1 MSATIVKIGFLIN
14 PVAGMGG
21 KIGLKGTDGLAD
33 EAVRLGATPI
43 AADRALASLKP
54 LKALI
59 SGRRMERD
67 LDWVTCSG
75 AMGGDALRI
84 TSFESIEIVHQAS
97 SPTTVDDT
105 VQAVQSFLEAGVD
118 LILFCGG
125 DGTARDIAT
134 ATAKTVPIL
143 GIPSGVKMYSGVFGI
158 TPERVAKVVFAFLE
172 GRVQAAE
179 ADLLDLDEERYRCGE
194 WVIRPVGS
202 ALTPFEPT
210 LTQTAKAFAVEASE
224 AQAKAEIAD
233 DLRDQISACRDT
245 VFLFGPGT
253 TVQSVAEHVGV
264 EKTLLGIDAFLNGR
278 LVERD
283 LNERAILRLL
293 GDKKNAVLVLSP
305 IGAQGFVLGRGNLQL
320 SPEVIRRIGTGNIVV
335 VATPAKLQRTPVLH
349 FDTGDAALDRELG
362 RNGYLSVVIGYH
374 LRRMVPVG

>member
-1 MSATIVKIGFLIN
+1 
-14 PVAGMGG
+14 MGG
-21 KIGLKGTDGLAD
+21 KVGLKGTDGLAD
-33 EAVRLGATPI
+33 QAARLGATPI

-59 SGRRMERD
+59 SERPTERD

-75 AMGGDALRI
+75 AMGEDALRAAE
-84 TSFESIEIVHQAS
+84 FESIEIVHQVS

-105 VQAVQSFLEAGVD
+105 VQAVQSFLKAGVD

-134 ATAKTVPIL
+134 AAENSVPIL

-158 TPERVAKVVFAFLE
+158 TPERVATVVVAFLE

-179 ADLLDLDEERYRCGE
+179 ADILDLDEERYRCGE
-194 WVIRPVGS
+194 WVAQPAGS

-210 LTQTAKAFAVEASE
+210 LTQTAKAFAVEAGE
-224 AQAKAEIAD
+224 GEAKAEIAD
-233 DLRDQISACRDT
+233 DLRKRINASRGT

-253 TVQSVAEHVGV
+253 TVRSIAEHLGV
-264 EKTLLGIDAFLNGR
+264 EKTLLGIAAFLNGR
-278 LVERD
+278 LVGRD
-283 LNERAILRLL
+283 LNERTILKLL
-293 GDKKNAVLVLSP
+293 GDKKSALLVLSP

-349 FDTGDAALDRELG
+349 FDTGDTALDRELG